1 MPISWCCQPLWVEFA
16 APAVPGAHGRGGAWQ
31 AFAPQDP
38 HVHPCSLLGVRAEH
52 NNFLHPYQERGAGRA
67 APCPSPLP
75 PPFSSQRTGY
85 SRGYPK
91 VGLGS
96 LWLHLGSVEQR
107 LELSGLYRTKVA
119 KRTMV
124 RSWRKKHSPE
134 RCSLAAARSA
144 MLQSSLEHRKPPAN
158 HACEA
163 KSCPEKPR
171 KMKARSNLGLLA
183 ERVSPGV
190 GKLQQSLSFAL
201 LFFGGVVCPAAR
213 RKRKRKELTSKV
225 WPLWG
230 SGSGALLVQ
239 PNCDLTLSK

>member
-1 MPISWCCQPLWVEFA
+1 M
-16 APAVPGAHGRGGAWQ
+16 
-31 AFAPQDP
+31 
-38 HVHPCSLLGVRAEH
+38 
-52 NNFLHPYQERGAGRA
+52 
-67 APCPSPLP
+67 
-75 PPFSSQRTGY
+75 
-85 SRGYPK
+85 
-91 VGLGS
+91 
-96 LWLHLGSVEQR
+96 
-107 LELSGLYRTKVA
+107 ELSGLYRTKVA

-144 MLQSSLEHRKPPAN
+144 MLQSSPEHRKPPAN
-158 HACEA
+158 HACES

-171 KMKARSNLGLLA
+171 KMKARSNLWLLA